1 MRTYAP
7 MPSAPSAD
15 NRSGRLVS
23 LDAARGFDM
32 FWIVGGGG
40 IVHALAELAGW
51 QPLLSHVIS
60 SARDH
65 RTKVPSLIGRGIRQ
79 ASARR
84 YTCRVEHPPSRA
96 ATARTSS
103 NSAETAGGSGPTV
116 RPSAVFVSVGIVDTP
131 VRSAGVPAGHS
142 RRPRTPDIDHKPDR
156 RTAKRTGATAA
167 PEPARILHAVRFC
180 PLR

>member
-1 MRTYAP
+1 MRTSAP

-23 LDAARGFDM
+23 LDAVRGFDM

-40 IVHALAELAGW
+40 IVHALAELTGW

-96 ATARTSS
+96 ATLRTSRS
-103 NSAETAGGSGPTV
+103 SADTSGRGSGPTV
-116 RPSAVFVSVGIVDTP
+116 RPSVALVGVNIANT
-131 VRSAGVPAGHS
+131 
-142 RRPRTPDIDHKPDR
+142 
-156 RTAKRTGATAA
+156 
-167 PEPARILHAVRFC
+167 LHAGTTLL
-180 PLR
+180 PPEQPE